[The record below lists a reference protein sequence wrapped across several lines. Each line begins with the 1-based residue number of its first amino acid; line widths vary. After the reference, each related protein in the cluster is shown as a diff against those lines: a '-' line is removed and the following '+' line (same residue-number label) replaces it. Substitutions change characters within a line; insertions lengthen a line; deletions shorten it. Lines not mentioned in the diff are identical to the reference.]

1 MNLDTFVSKAKSL
14 ASIASKK
21 TSNAVEISKLNLRA
35 VQVNTMIQST
45 YERIGSLYYTQ
56 SKTQSDN
63 SSLMSI
69 CVAEIDSL
77 LAELSEINSR
87 IASLKTGVVC
97 KKCGEVNP
105 IESMYC
111 AKCGFNLKLNNK
123 VND

>member
-1 MNLDTFVSKAKSL
+1 MNFDTFVSKAKSL

-56 SKTQSDN
+56 SKTESDHN
-63 SSLMSI
+63 NLMSI

-77 LAELSEINSR
+77 LAELSEINAR

-97 KKCGEVNP
+97 RKCGEVNP

-111 AKCGFNLKLNNK
+111 AKCGFNLKLNHK
-123 VND
+123 AND

>member
-56 SKTQSDN
+56 SKTESDN

-77 LAELSEINSR
+77 LAELSEINAK

-111 AKCGFNLKLNNK
+111 AKCGFNLKLNHK

>member
-1 MNLDTFVSKAKSL
+1 MNFDTFVSKARSL
-14 ASIASKK
+14 ASIAGKK

-56 SKTQSDN
+56 SKTESDN
-63 SSLMSI
+63 TSLMSI

-77 LAELSEINSR
+77 LAELSEINAK

-111 AKCGFNLKLNNK
+111 AKCGFNLKLNHK
-123 VND
+123 VSD